1 MSTDSYIPIYKRS
14 GDGTAKD
21 LLKLKKLEMI
31 SDGWYKGQLIKYFT
45 KVFGTT
51 TVDGILCYKT
61 NVAIGQYTTTSDT
74 SEYAINVRKL
84 LALFG
89 MTDDKIADIYDTYTN
104 SQVSNVL
111 INFDKNV
118 DLNREY
124 TEFDFKQ
131 AWLSLKDL
139 LSTASKF
146 ELVQSNKRYLTS
158 ETNRPA
164 VASSNIF
171 SGSAWVIDED
181 YFGDLQDYDT
191 ICNDD
196 GCITTAIPIT
206 RNFSLGQAMHY
217 SEIKLYDSLNNNIT
231 LNYPTQLVNALKCL
245 LVVSGDK
252 FAQLDSLVKVSESI
266 YTGSN
271 GEYSQNYYVVT
282 SKETYSL
289 VYNGTFLD
297 NEFSRYK
304 KGNIDVYGDGYDDTD
319 SYFINGILANHF
331 WTYYLVKDSLDN
343 DTSNDLF
350 YISKRSWTWGGKTYY
365 DESTAI
371 RYLTVSGLQKTNSKT
386 IASYLAQYTD
396 FEIIRVKKKR
406 SFLGIGGFIGNFL
419 GGIFELAL
427 MAVGAIAKILYYIPL
442 VRIQIQFIGW
452 LFSGEWS
459 NDRDRFV
466 QVATRVIF
474 AIAAV
479 LIVIATGG
487 GGLQIA
493 LSLLTSAYTMYSGM
507 KEYDDTVAYIKKQE
521 ANQTAKELEDDEDKD
536 NTYQEMID
544 LANTREGL
552 EYANKMTYNPFNGIN
567 DTYRSPFNSGVY
579 SPEMGLKMKG

>member
-61 NVAIGQYTTTSDT
+61 NVKIGQYTTTSDT
-74 SEYAINVRKL
+74 SEYATNVRKL

-89 MTDDKIADIYDTYTN
+89 MTDNKIADVYNTYTN
-104 SQVSNVL
+104 SQVENIT

-131 AWLSLKDL
+131 VWLSLKDL

-164 VASSNIF
+164 VASSDIYI
-171 SGSAWVIDED
+171 GSAWVIDDD
-181 YFGDLQDYDT
+181 YFDELQEYST
-191 ICNDD
+191 ICYED
-196 GCITTAIPIT
+196 GCTTTAIPIV
-206 RNFSLGQAMHY
+206 RNFSLGQAMNY
-217 SEIKLYDSLNNNIT
+217 SEVKLYDSSNNDIT
-231 LNYPTQLVNALKCL
+231 LKYPTQLVNALKCL

-252 FAQLDSLVKVSESI
+252 FVQLDSLVKISESI
-266 YTGSN
+266 YTENSEG
-271 GEYSQNYYVVT
+271 YSQNYYIVT
-282 SKETYSL
+282 SKETYSPI
-289 VYNGTFLD
+289 YNSAFLD
-297 NEFSRYK
+297 DEFNRYE
-304 KGNIDVYGDGYDDTD
+304 KGDIEVYTGGYDDTGLY
-319 SYFINGILANHF
+319 SINGILANHF
-331 WTYYLVKDSLDN
+331 WTYYLVQDSLDN

-350 YISKRSWTWGGKTYY
+350 YISKRSWTMLGRTYY
-365 DESTAI
+365 DESSTT

-396 FEIIRVKKKR
+396 FEIIRKKKKR
-406 SFLGIGGFIGNFL
+406 SFLGIGGFVGNLL
-419 GGIFELAL
+419 GGIFEGLLAV
-427 MAVGAIAKILYYIPL
+427 VGVIAKILYYIPL

-479 LIVIATGG
+479 LIAIATGG
-487 GGLQIA
+487 SGWQIA
-493 LSLLTSAYTMYSGM
+493 LSLLTSAYTMYSGL

-536 NTYQEMID
+536 NTYQDMID

-552 EYANKMTYNPFNGIN
+552 EYANKMTYSPFNGIN
-567 DTYRSPFNSGVY
+567 DIYRSPFNSGVY

>member
-1 MSTDSYIPIYKRS
+1 MASDSYIPIYKRS

-74 SEYAINVRKL
+74 SEYATNVRKL

-89 MTDDKIADIYDTYTN
+89 MTDNKIADIYRTYTN

-164 VASSNIF
+164 IASSNIF

-181 YFGDLQDYDT
+181 YFGDLQDYNT
-191 ICNDD
+191 TCDD
-196 GCITTAIPIT
+196 YGCTTTAIPIT

-217 SEIKLYDSLNNNIT
+217 SEIKLYDSLSNDIT

-245 LVVSGDK
+245 LVVSGNK

-271 GEYSQNYYVVT
+271 GEYSQDYYIVT
-282 SKETYSL
+282 SKETYSPI
-289 VYNGTFLD
+289 YNGTFLD

-304 KGNIDVYGDGYDDTD
+304 KGNLDVYTTGYDDNN
-319 SYFINGILANHF
+319 SYDINGILANHF
-331 WTYYLVKDSLDN
+331 WTFYLVMDSLDN
-343 DTSNDLF
+343 DLTNDLF
-350 YISKRSWTWGGKTYY
+350 YISKRKYRFMGKTYY
-365 DESTAI
+365 DESSTT
-371 RYLTVSGLQKTNSKT
+371 RYLTVYGLQKTNSKT

-396 FEIIRVKKKR
+396 FEIIRKKKKR
-406 SFLGIGGFIGNFL
+406 SFLGIGGFIGNLL

-487 GGLQIA
+487 GGWQIA

-521 ANQTAKELEDDEDKD
+521 ANQTAKELEDGEDKD

>member
-1 MSTDSYIPIYKRS
+1 MSKDFIPIYKRS

-61 NVAIGQYTTTSDT
+61 NVAIGKYTTTSDT
-74 SEYAINVRKL
+74 SEHAINVRKL

-89 MTDDKIADIYDTYTN
+89 MTDDKIADVYKTYKN
-104 SQVSNVL
+104 SKVENVL

-191 ICNDD
+191 TCNDN
-196 GCITTAIPIT
+196 GCTTTAIPIV
-206 RNFSLGQAMHY
+206 RNFRLGQAMHY
-217 SEIKLYDSLNNNIT
+217 SEVKLYDSSNNDIT

-252 FAQLDSLVKVSESI
+252 FAQLDSLTKISEST
-266 YTGSN
+266 YTESN
-271 GEYSQNYYVVT
+271 EDYSQNYYVVT
-282 SKETYSL
+282 SKEIYSPI
-289 VYNGTFLD
+289 YNSTFLD

-304 KGNIDVYGDGYDDTD
+304 KGNLDVYITGYD
-319 SYFINGILANHF
+319 SYDINGILANNF

-343 DTSNDLF
+343 DLTNDLF
-350 YISKRSWTWGGKTYY
+350 YISKRKFRIMGKTYY
-365 DESTAI
+365 DESSTT

-396 FEIIRVKKKR
+396 FKIIRKKKKR
-406 SFLGIGGFIGNFL
+406 KFLGIGGFVGNLL

-427 MAVGAIAKILYYIPL
+427 MAVGAISKILYYIPL

-487 GGLQIA
+487 GGWQIA
-493 LSLLTSAYTMYSGM
+493 LSLLTSAYTMYSGL

-521 ANQTAKELEDDEDKD
+521 EIQTAKELEDDEDKD

>member
-51 TVDGILCYKT
+51 IVDGILCYKT

-74 SEYAINVRKL
+74 SEYATNVRKL

-89 MTDDKIADIYDTYTN
+89 MTDDKIADVYNTYTN
-104 SQVSNVL
+104 KQVANIT

-131 AWLSLKDL
+131 AWLSLTDL

-181 YFGDLQDYDT
+181 YFGDLQDYNT
-191 ICNDD
+191 SCNDD
-196 GCITTAIPIT
+196 GCTTTAIPIA

-217 SEIKLYDSLNNNIT
+217 SEIKLYDSSNNDIT

-266 YTGSN
+266 YTESN
-271 GEYSQNYYVVT
+271 GEYSQNYYIVT
-282 SKETYSL
+282 SRETYSP
-289 VYNGTFLD
+289 VYNSTFLD

-304 KGNIDVYGDGYDDTD
+304 KGTLDVYTTGYEDTL
-319 SYFINGILANHF
+319 SYSINGILAIHF
-331 WTYYLVKDSLDN
+331 WTYYLVQDSLDN

-350 YISKRSWTWGGKTYY
+350 YISKRSWTMFGKTYY
-365 DESTAI
+365 DESSAT
-371 RYLTVSGLQKTNSKT
+371 RYITVSGLQKTNSKT

-406 SFLGIGGFIGNFL
+406 SFLGIGGFVGNLL

-442 VRIQIQFIGW
+442 VRVQIQFIGW

-459 NDRDRFV
+459 NDVDRFV

-487 GGLQIA
+487 GGWQIA
-493 LSLLTSAYTMYSGM
+493 LSLLTSAYTMYSGL

-521 ANQTAKELEDDEDKD
+521 AIEAAEALEDDEDKD
-536 NTYQEMID
+536 NTYQDMID

>member
-14 GDGTAKD
+14 GNGTAKD

-61 NVAIGQYTTTSDT
+61 NVKIGQYTTTSDT
-74 SEYAINVRKL
+74 SEYATNVRKL

-89 MTDDKIADIYDTYTN
+89 MTDDKIADVYKTHKN

-191 ICNDD
+191 TCYYD
-196 GCITTAIPIT
+196 GCTTTAIPIV
-206 RNFSLGQAMHY
+206 RSFSLGQAMHY
-217 SEIKLYDSLNNNIT
+217 SEVKLYDSLNNDIT

-252 FAQLDSLVKVSESI
+252 FAQLDSLVKLSESI
-266 YTGSN
+266 YAESN

-282 SKETYSL
+282 SKEIYSPI
-289 VYNGTFLD
+289 YNSTFLD

-304 KGNIDVYGDGYDDTD
+304 KGNLDVYITGYD
-319 SYFINGILANHF
+319 SYDINGILANNF

-350 YISKRSWTWGGKTYY
+350 YISKGSWTWGEKTYY

-396 FEIIRVKKKR
+396 FEIIRKKKKR
-406 SFLGIGGFIGNFL
+406 SFLGIGGFIGNLL

-479 LIVIATGG
+479 LIVIATSGG
-487 GGLQIA
+487 GWQIA
-493 LSLLTSAYTMYSGM
+493 LSLLTSAYTMYSGL

-521 ANQTAKELEDDEDKD
+521 AIQTAKELEDDEDKD

-552 EYANKMTYNPFNGIN
+552 EYANKMTYSPFNGIN

>member
-61 NVAIGQYTTTSDT
+61 NIKIGEYTTTSNT

-89 MTDDKIADIYDTYTN
+89 MTDDKIADIYKTYKN
-104 SQVSNVL
+104 SQVEDVL

-131 AWLSLKDL
+131 AWLSLTDL

-146 ELVQSNKRYLTS
+146 ELVQRNKRYLTS

-171 SGSAWVIDED
+171 SGSAWVIDDD
-181 YFGDLQDYDT
+181 YFDELQEYNT
-191 ICNDD
+191 ICYED
-196 GCITTAIPIT
+196 GCTTTAIPIV

-217 SEIKLYDSLNNNIT
+217 SEVKLYDSSNNDIT

-245 LVVSGDK
+245 LVVSGDN
-252 FAQLDSLVKVSESI
+252 FTQLDSLVKVSESV
-266 YTGSN
+266 YTESS
-271 GEYSQNYYVVT
+271 GEHSQNYYVVT
-282 SKETYSL
+282 SKETYSPI
-289 VYNGTFLD
+289 YNRTFLD

-304 KGNIDVYGDGYDDTD
+304 KGNLDVYITGYD
-319 SYFINGILANHF
+319 SYDINGILANNF

-350 YISKRSWTWGGKTYY
+350 YVSKRSLTMFGKTYY
-365 DESTAI
+365 DESSTT

-406 SFLGIGGFIGNFL
+406 SFLGMGGFIGNLL

-459 NDRDRFV
+459 NDKDRFV

-487 GGLQIA
+487 SGWQIA
-493 LSLLTSAYTMYSGM
+493 LSLLTSAYTMYSGL

-536 NTYQEMID
+536 NTYQDMID

-552 EYANKMTYNPFNGIN
+552 EYANKMTYSPFNGIN
-567 DTYRSPFNSGVY
+567 DIYRSPFNSGVY

>member
-61 NVAIGQYTTTSDT
+61 NVAIGRYTTTSDT
-74 SEYAINVRKL
+74 SEYATNVRKL

-89 MTDDKIADIYDTYTN
+89 MTDDKIADVYKTYKH
-104 SQVSNVL
+104 SQVENVV

-131 AWLSLKDL
+131 AWLSLTDL

-181 YFGDLQDYDT
+181 YFGDLQDYKT
-191 ICNDD
+191 TCYDD
-196 GCITTAIPIT
+196 GCTTTAIPT
-206 RNFSLGQAMHY
+206 ARNFSLGQAMHY
-217 SEIKLYDSLNNNIT
+217 SEVKLYDSSSNDIT
-231 LNYPTQLVNALKCL
+231 LHYPTQLVNALKCL

-252 FAQLDSLVKVSESI
+252 FAQLDSLTKISEST
-266 YTGSN
+266 YTESN
-271 GEYSQNYYVVT
+271 EDYSQNYYVVT
-282 SKETYSL
+282 SKETYSPI
-289 VYNGTFLD
+289 YNSTFLD

-304 KGNIDVYGDGYDDTD
+304 KGNLDVYITGYD
-319 SYFINGILANHF
+319 SYDINGILANNF
-331 WTYYLVKDSLDN
+331 WTYYLVQDSLDN
-343 DTSNDLF
+343 DLTNDLF
-350 YISKRSWTWGGKTYY
+350 YISKRKYRVMGKTYY
-365 DESTAI
+365 DESSTT

-396 FEIIRVKKKR
+396 FEIIRKKKKR
-406 SFLGIGGFIGNFL
+406 SFLGIGGFVGNLL

-487 GGLQIA
+487 GGWQIA

-521 ANQTAKELEDDEDKD
+521 ANQTAKELEGDEDKD

>member
-61 NVAIGQYTTTSDT
+61 NVAIGHYTTTSNT
-74 SEYAINVRKL
+74 SENATNVRKL

-89 MTDDKIADIYDTYTN
+89 MTDDKIADVYNTYTN
-104 SQVSNVL
+104 SQVENVL

-131 AWLSLKDL
+131 AWLSLKNL

-171 SGSAWVIDED
+171 SGSAWVIDEN
-181 YFGDLQDYDT
+181 YFGDLQDYNT
-191 ICNDD
+191 TCNEE
-196 GCITTAIPIT
+196 GCITTAIPII

-217 SEIKLYDSLNNNIT
+217 SEVKLYDSLDNDIT
-231 LNYPTQLVNALKCL
+231 LKYPTQLVNALKCL

-252 FAQLDSLVKVSESI
+252 FAQLDSLVKVSEST
-266 YTGSN
+266 YTDNS
-271 GEYSQNYYVVT
+271 GEYSQDYYVVT
-282 SKETYSL
+282 SRETYSPI
-289 VYNGTFLD
+289 YNSTFLD
-297 NEFSRYK
+297 NEFNRYK
-304 KGNIDVYGDGYDDTD
+304 KGNIDVYRDLYDDNN
-319 SYFINGILANHF
+319 SYYINGILANHF

-350 YISKRSWTWGGKTYY
+350 YISKRSWTWGEKTYY
-365 DESTAI
+365 DESSTT

-396 FEIIRVKKKR
+396 FEIIRKKKKR
-406 SFLGIGGFIGNFL
+406 SFLGIGGFVGNLL
-419 GGIFELAL
+419 GGIFEGLLAV
-427 MAVGAIAKILYYIPL
+427 VGVIAKILYYIPL
-442 VRIQIQFIGW
+442 VRVQIQFIGW

-487 GGLQIA
+487 GGWQIA
-493 LSLLTSAYTMYSGM
+493 LSLLTSAYTMYTGL
-507 KEYDDTVAYIKKQE
+507 KEYDETVAYVEKQE
-521 ANQTAKELEDDEDKD
+521 ELEVAKKLEDEEDEDT
-536 NTYQEMID
+536 TYQEMIN

-552 EYANKMTYNPFNGIN
+552 EYANKMTYSPFNGIN